1 MTYDTPSTIFPQCR
15 TRNARAESI
24 HQPMPTP
31 IMRASASPSHSAT
44 LHHIDQGHRMR
55 DERTTNYY
63 AILELS
69 PGASDA
75 EIKRAWHEH
84 MQVWH
89 PDRFVHSPTL
99 HRKAEARTQ
108 LINQAYQTLSD
119 PAARARY
126 DAGRQHP
133 SSPTPPPRPSAP
145 PRPQPAPRSRQEL
158 RGPQTM
164 LNVTRF
170 SHPKIMVPAIHMLV
184 DSREHLPYEFK
195 GLVRIAGTITQ
206 TLPAGDY
213 AIAEAPAIF
222 CVERRRVEEFN
233 TIFSNP
239 SDNRP
244 RFLRELEP
252 LLAYPHRF
260 LVIEGAIQYNSGGGR
275 LGQYHRNGMVDFL
288 DALTARFGL
297 QIIYSDSRE
306 EAEERV
312 ANLAALHYAYHLAE
326 QQGLGRCLTEN
337 DA

>member
-133 SSPTPPPRPSAP
+133 SSPTPPPRPSP
-145 PRPQPAPRSRQEL
+145 TPRPQAAPRPRQEL

-222 CVERRRVEEFN
+222 CVERRRVEEFT

-306 EAEERV
+306 AAEERV

>member
-1 MTYDTPSTIFPQCR
+1 
-15 TRNARAESI
+15 
-24 HQPMPTP
+24 
-31 IMRASASPSHSAT
+31 
-44 LHHIDQGHRMR
+44 MR

-63 AILELS
+63 AVLELS
-69 PGASDA
+69 PTATEA

-108 LINQAYQTLSD
+108 LINQAYQTLSA
-119 PAARARY
+119 PLARTRY
-126 DAGRQHP
+126 DATRQQAP
-133 SSPTPPPRPSAP
+133 SATPSPRPSP
-145 PRPQPAPRSRQEL
+145 SPRPQPAPRTRQEL

-170 SHPKIMVPAIHMLV
+170 SHPKIMVPAIHLLV
-184 DSREHLPYEFK
+184 DTHEHLPYEFK
-195 GLVRIAGTITQ
+195 GLIRIAGTKRQ
-206 TLPAGDY
+206 ALPAGDY
-213 AIAEAPAIF
+213 AIAEAPNIF

-252 LLAYPHRF
+252 LLAVPHRF
-260 LVIEGAIQYNSGGGR
+260 LVIEGPIQYSTGGGR
-275 LGQYHRNGMVDFL
+275 LGQYHKNGMVDFL
-288 DALTARFGL
+288 DALTARYGI
-297 QIIYSDSRE
+297 QIIQSDSRE

-326 QQGLGRCLTEN
+326 LQGLGRCLTEN

>member
-1 MTYDTPSTIFPQCR
+1 
-15 TRNARAESI
+15 
-24 HQPMPTP
+24 
-31 IMRASASPSHSAT
+31 
-44 LHHIDQGHRMR
+44 MR

-133 SSPTPPPRPSAP
+133 SSPTPPPRPSP
-145 PRPQPAPRSRQEL
+145 TPRPQAAPRPRQEL

-195 GLVRIAGTITQ
+195 GLVRIGSNQHIPVDIRLICATNMPIYDMVRDKTFRQ
-206 TLPAGDY
+206 DLLYRINTVEIHLPHLRALLV
-213 AIAEAPAIF
+213 AID
-222 CVERRRVEEFN
+222 CG
-233 TIFSNP
+233 
-239 SDNRP
+239 
-244 RFLRELEP
+244 
-252 LLAYPHRF
+252 H
-260 LVIEGAIQYNSGGGR
+260 G
-275 LGQYHRNGMVDFL
+275 
-288 DALTARFGL
+288 
-297 QIIYSDSRE
+297 
-306 EAEERV
+306 
-312 ANLAALHYAYHLAE
+312 
-326 QQGLGRCLTEN
+326 
-337 DA
+337 

>member
-1 MTYDTPSTIFPQCR
+1 MQ
-15 TRNARAESI
+15 
-24 HQPMPTP
+24 H
-31 IMRASASPSHSAT
+31 
-44 LHHIDQGHRMR
+44 
-55 DERTTNYY
+55 ERTTNYY

-69 PGASDA
+69 PDATEA
-75 EIKRAWHEH
+75 EIRRAWHEH

-99 HRKAEARTQ
+99 HRKAEVRTQ

-133 SSPTPPPRPSAP
+133 SSPTPPPRPSPAA
-145 PRPQPAPRSRQEL
+145 RPHPAARPRQEL

-170 SHPKIMVPAIHMLV
+170 SHPKIMVPAIHLLV
-184 DSREHLPYEFK
+184 DVHETQPYEFK
-195 GLVRIAGTITQ
+195 GLVRIAGTRKQ
-206 TLPAGDY
+206 ALPAGDY
-213 AIAEAPAIF
+213 AIAEAPDIF

-239 SDNRP
+239 SENRP

-252 LLAYPHRF
+252 LRAIPHRF
-260 LVIEGAIQYNSGGGR
+260 LVIEGAIQYNRGGGR
-275 LGQYHRNGMVDFL
+275 LGQYHRNGLIDFL
-288 DALTARFGL
+288 DSLTARFGL
-297 QIIYSDSRE
+297 QIVHADSRE

-312 ANLAALHYAYHLAE
+312 ANLAAIHYAYHLAE
-326 QQGLGRCLTEN
+326 QEGVGRCLTEN

>member
-24 HQPMPTP
+24 HRLIPTP

-133 SSPTPPPRPSAP
+133 SSPTPPPRPSP
-145 PRPQPAPRSRQEL
+145 TPRPQAAPRPRQEL

-195 GLVRIAGTITQ
+195 GLVRIAGTIKQ

>member
-1 MTYDTPSTIFPQCR
+1 MQ
-15 TRNARAESI
+15 
-24 HQPMPTP
+24 H
-31 IMRASASPSHSAT
+31 
-44 LHHIDQGHRMR
+44 
-55 DERTTNYY
+55 ERTTNYY

-69 PGASDA
+69 PDATEA
-75 EIKRAWHEH
+75 EIRRAWHEH

-99 HRKAEARTQ
+99 HRKAEVRTQ

-119 PAARARY
+119 PTARARY

-133 SSPTPPPRPSAP
+133 SSPTPTPPPRPSP
-145 PRPQPAPRSRQEL
+145 PARPQPAARPRQEL

-170 SHPKIMVPAIHMLV
+170 SHPKIMVPAIHLLV
-184 DSREHLPYEFK
+184 DVHETQPYEFK
-195 GLVRIAGTITQ
+195 GLVRIAGTRKQ
-206 TLPAGDY
+206 ALPAGDY
-213 AIAEAPAIF
+213 AIAEAPDIF

-239 SDNRP
+239 SENRP

-252 LLAYPHRF
+252 LRAIPHRF
-260 LVIEGAIQYNSGGGR
+260 LVIEGAIQYNRGGGR
-275 LGQYHRNGMVDFL
+275 LGQYHRNGLIDFL
-288 DALTARFGL
+288 DSLTARFGL
-297 QIIYSDSRE
+297 QIVHAESRE

-312 ANLAALHYAYHLAE
+312 ANLAAIHYAYHLAE
-326 QQGLGRCLTEN
+326 QEGLGRCLTEN

>member
-1 MTYDTPSTIFPQCR
+1 
-15 TRNARAESI
+15 
-24 HQPMPTP
+24 
-31 IMRASASPSHSAT
+31 
-44 LHHIDQGHRMR
+44 MR

-63 AILELS
+63 AVLEL
-69 PGASDA
+69 PPTATEA

-89 PDRFVHSPTL
+89 PDRFVHSPAL

-119 PAARARY
+119 PVARTRY
-126 DAGRQHP
+126 DSAREQTSSGAP
-133 SSPTPPPRPSAP
+133 SPRTSPSPRPTPT
-145 PRPQPAPRSRQEL
+145 PAPRARQEP

-170 SHPKIMVPAIHMLV
+170 SHPKIMVPAIHLLV
-184 DSREHLPYEFK
+184 DIHEHLPYEFK
-195 GLVRIAGTITQ
+195 GLVRIAGTKRQ
-206 TLPAGDY
+206 ALRAGDY
-213 AIAEAPAIF
+213 AIAEAPDVF
-222 CVERRRVEEFN
+222 CVERKRAEEIN

-239 SDNRP
+239 SDNRV
-244 RFLRELEP
+244 RFLRDLEP
-252 LLAYPHRF
+252 LLAVPHRF
-260 LVIEGAIQYNSGGGR
+260 LVIEGAIQYTTGGGR
-275 LGQYHRNGMVDFL
+275 LGQYHKNGMVDFL
-288 DALTARFGL
+288 DALTARYGL
-297 QIIYSDSRE
+297 HVIHAGSRE

>member
-1 MTYDTPSTIFPQCR
+1 
-15 TRNARAESI
+15 
-24 HQPMPTP
+24 
-31 IMRASASPSHSAT
+31 
-44 LHHIDQGHRMR
+44 MR

-63 AILELS
+63 AILELPS
-69 PGASDA
+69 HATEA

-84 MQVWH
+84 MQIWH

-133 SSPTPPPRPSAP
+133 STPAPPPPRSPA
-145 PRPQPAPRSRQEL
+145 PRPQPAPRPRQEL

-170 SHPKIMVPAIHMLV
+170 SHPKIMVPAIHLLV
-184 DSREHLPYEFK
+184 DTHETQPYDFK

-206 TLPAGDY
+206 ALSAGDY
-213 AIAEAPAIF
+213 AIAEAPDIF
-222 CVERRRVEEFN
+222 CVERRRAEDIN

-252 LLAYPHRF
+252 LRAIPHRF
-260 LVIEGAIQYNSGGGR
+260 LVIEGTIQYNAGGGR

-288 DALTARFGL
+288 DSLTARFGI
-297 QIIYSDSRE
+297 QIVYADSRE

-312 ANLAALHYAYHLAE
+312 ANLAAIHYAYHLAE
-326 QQGLGRCLTEN
+326 QQGLGRCLTET

>member
-1 MTYDTPSTIFPQCR
+1 
-15 TRNARAESI
+15 
-24 HQPMPTP
+24 
-31 IMRASASPSHSAT
+31 
-44 LHHIDQGHRMR
+44 MR

-63 AILELS
+63 AVLELS
-69 PGASDA
+69 PTATEA
-75 EIKRAWHEH
+75 EIKKAWHEH

-89 PDRFVHSPTL
+89 PDRFVHSPAL

-119 PAARARY
+119 PIARIRY
-126 DAGRQHP
+126 DATRQQTQ
-133 SSPTPPPRPSAP
+133 SGTPPPRPSPP
-145 PRPQPAPRSRQEL
+145 PRPQSASRARQEL

-170 SHPKIMVPAIHMLV
+170 SHPKIMVPAIHLLV
-184 DSREHLPYEFK
+184 DLHEHLPYEFK
-195 GLVRIAGTITQ
+195 GLVRIAGTKRQ
-206 TLPAGDY
+206 ALPAGDY
-213 AIAEAPAIF
+213 AIAEAPGIF
-222 CVERRRVEEFN
+222 CVERRRVEEIN

-244 RFLRELEP
+244 RFLRELDP
-252 LLAYPHRF
+252 LLAVPHRF
-260 LVIEGAIQYNSGGGR
+260 LVIEGTIQYNTGGGR
-275 LGQYHRNGMVDFL
+275 LGQYHKNGLVDFL

-297 QIIYSDSRE
+297 QIIYADSRE

>member
-1 MTYDTPSTIFPQCR
+1 MTYDTPSTVFPQCR

-133 SSPTPPPRPSAP
+133 SSPTPPPRPSP
-145 PRPQPAPRSRQEL
+145 TPRPQAAPRPRQEL

>member
-1 MTYDTPSTIFPQCR
+1 
-15 TRNARAESI
+15 
-24 HQPMPTP
+24 
-31 IMRASASPSHSAT
+31 
-44 LHHIDQGHRMR
+44 MR
-55 DERTTNYY
+55 DERTNYY
-63 AILELS
+63 AVLELPS
-69 PGASDA
+69 TATDA

-89 PDRFVHSPTL
+89 PDRFVHSPAL

-119 PAARARY
+119 PAARTRY
-126 DAGRQHP
+126 DAARQQGP
-133 SSPTPPPRPSAP
+133 SAATPPRPSAP
-145 PRPQPAPRSRQEL
+145 PRPQPAPRSRQEF
-158 RGPQTM
+158 RGPQTL

-170 SHPKIMVPAIHMLV
+170 SHPKIMVPAVHMLV
-184 DSREHLPYEFK
+184 DVHEHLPYDFK
-195 GLVRIAGTITQ
+195 GLVRIAGTTRQ
-206 TLPAGDY
+206 ALPAGDY
-213 AIAEAPAIF
+213 AIAEAPDIF

-244 RFLRELEP
+244 RFLRDLEP
-252 LLAYPHRF
+252 LLAVPHRF
-260 LVIEGAIQYNSGGGR
+260 LVIEGTIQYNTGGGR
-275 LGQYHRNGMVDFL
+275 LGQYHKNGMVDFL
-288 DALTARFGL
+288 DALTARFGI

>member
-1 MTYDTPSTIFPQCR
+1 M
-15 TRNARAESI
+15 
-24 HQPMPTP
+24 
-31 IMRASASPSHSAT
+31 
-44 LHHIDQGHRMR
+44 
-55 DERTTNYY
+55 RTTDYY
-63 AILELS
+63 AVLELS
-69 PGASDA
+69 PHATET
-75 EIKRAWHEH
+75 EIKRAWHEQ

-119 PAARARY
+119 SASRARY
-126 DAGRQHP
+126 DADRRHP
-133 SSPTPPPRPSAP
+133 ATVPPPPRPSPAA
-145 PRPQPAPRSRQEL
+145 RPQSAPRSRQEL

-184 DSREHLPYEFK
+184 DVHETQPYEFK
-195 GLVRIAGTITQ
+195 GLIRIAGTRTEA
-206 TLPAGDY
+206 LPAGDY
-213 AIAEAPAIF
+213 AIAEAPNMFRI
-222 CVERRRVEEFN
+222 ERRRAEEIN

-244 RFLRELEP
+244 QFLRELEP
-252 LLAYPHRF
+252 LCAIPHRF
-260 LVIEGAIQYNSGGGR
+260 LVIEGTLQYNRGGGR
-275 LGQYHRNGMVDFL
+275 LGQYHRNGLIDFL
-288 DALTARFGL
+288 DSLTARFGVH
-297 QIIYSDSRE
+297 IVHAETRE

-312 ANLAALHYAYHLAE
+312 ANLAAIHYAYHLAE

>member
-1 MTYDTPSTIFPQCR
+1 
-15 TRNARAESI
+15 
-24 HQPMPTP
+24 
-31 IMRASASPSHSAT
+31 
-44 LHHIDQGHRMR
+44 MR

-69 PGASDA
+69 PTATEA

-133 SSPTPPPRPSAP
+133 SSPTPPPRPSP
-145 PRPQPAPRSRQEL
+145 TPRPQAAPRPRQEL

-195 GLVRIAGTITQ
+195 GLVRIAGTIKQ

-306 EAEERV
+306 AAEERV

>member
-1 MTYDTPSTIFPQCR
+1 
-15 TRNARAESI
+15 
-24 HQPMPTP
+24 
-31 IMRASASPSHSAT
+31 
-44 LHHIDQGHRMR
+44 MR
-55 DERTTNYY
+55 DDRTINYY

-69 PGASDA
+69 PTATEA

-126 DAGRQHP
+126 DGGRQHP
-133 SSPTPPPRPSAP
+133 SSPPPPRPSPA
-145 PRPQPAPRSRQEL
+145 PRPQPTPRPRQEL

-170 SHPKIMVPAIHMLV
+170 SHPKIMVPAIHLLV
-184 DSREHLPYEFK
+184 DIHEDQPYEFK
-195 GLVRIAGTITQ
+195 GLVRIAGTIRQ

-213 AIAEAPAIF
+213 AIAEAPDIF
-222 CVERRRVEEFN
+222 CVERRRAESIN
-233 TIFSNP
+233 SIFSSP
-239 SDNRP
+239 SDKRP
-244 RFLRELEP
+244 RFLQELEP
-252 LLAYPHRF
+252 LRAIPHRF

-288 DALTARFGL
+288 DSLTARYGI

>member
-1 MTYDTPSTIFPQCR
+1 
-15 TRNARAESI
+15 
-24 HQPMPTP
+24 
-31 IMRASASPSHSAT
+31 
-44 LHHIDQGHRMR
+44 MR

-63 AILELS
+63 AVLELS
-69 PGASDA
+69 PTATDA

-89 PDRFVHSPTL
+89 PDRFMHSPAL

-119 PAARARY
+119 PAARTRY
-126 DAGRQHP
+126 DAARQQGP
-133 SSPTPPPRPSAP
+133 SGATPPRPSAP
-145 PRPQPAPRSRQEL
+145 PRPQPAPRARQEL

-184 DSREHLPYEFK
+184 DIHEQLPYEFK
-195 GLVRIAGTITQ
+195 GLVRIAGTTRQ
-206 TLPAGDY
+206 ALPAGDY
-213 AIAEAPAIF
+213 AIAEAPGIF

-252 LLAYPHRF
+252 LLSVPHRF
-260 LVIEGAIQYNSGGGR
+260 LVIEGTIQYSAGGGR
-275 LGQYHRNGMVDFL
+275 LGQYHKNGMIDFL
-288 DALTARFGL
+288 DALTARFGVH
-297 QIIYSDSRE
+297 IIYSDSRE

>member
-1 MTYDTPSTIFPQCR
+1 
-15 TRNARAESI
+15 
-24 HQPMPTP
+24 
-31 IMRASASPSHSAT
+31 
-44 LHHIDQGHRMR
+44 MR

-63 AILELS
+63 AVLELS
-69 PGASDA
+69 PTATEA

-89 PDRFVHSPTL
+89 PDRFVHSPAL

-119 PAARARY
+119 PVARTRY
-126 DAGRQHP
+126 DAARQQTP
-133 SSPTPPPRPSAP
+133 SGTPPPRPASS
-145 PRPQPAPRSRQEL
+145 PRPQSTPRVRQEL

-170 SHPKIMVPAIHMLV
+170 SHPKIMVPAIHLLV
-184 DSREHLPYEFK
+184 DIHEHLPYEFK
-195 GLVRIAGTITQ
+195 GLVRIAGTKRQ
-206 TLPAGDY
+206 ALPAGDY
-213 AIAEAPAIF
+213 AIAEAPDVF
-222 CVERRRVEEFN
+222 CVERRRVEEIN

-252 LLAYPHRF
+252 LLAVPHRF
-260 LVIEGAIQYNSGGGR
+260 LVIEGTIQYHTGGGR
-275 LGQYHRNGMVDFL
+275 LGQYHKNGMVDFL
-288 DALTARFGL
+288 DALTARYGL
-297 QIIYSDSRE
+297 QIIYAESRE

>member
-1 MTYDTPSTIFPQCR
+1 MTYDTPPTIFPQCR

-133 SSPTPPPRPSAP
+133 SSPTPPPRPSP
-145 PRPQPAPRSRQEL
+145 TPRPQAAPRPRQEL

-306 EAEERV
+306 AAEERV

>member
-1 MTYDTPSTIFPQCR
+1 
-15 TRNARAESI
+15 
-24 HQPMPTP
+24 
-31 IMRASASPSHSAT
+31 
-44 LHHIDQGHRMR
+44 MR

-63 AILELS
+63 AVLELS
-69 PGASDA
+69 PTATEA

-89 PDRFVHSPTL
+89 PDRFVHSPAL

-119 PAARARY
+119 PVARTRY
-126 DAGRQHP
+126 DAARQQTP
-133 SSPTPPPRPSAP
+133 SGTSRPTSS
-145 PRPQPAPRSRQEL
+145 PRPQSAPRVRQEL

-170 SHPKIMVPAIHMLV
+170 SHPKIMVPAIHLLV
-184 DSREHLPYEFK
+184 DIHEHLPYEFK
-195 GLVRIAGTITQ
+195 GLVRIAGTKRQ
-206 TLPAGDY
+206 ALPAGDY
-213 AIAEAPAIF
+213 AIAEAPEVF
-222 CVERRRVEEFN
+222 CVERRRVEEIN

-252 LLAYPHRF
+252 LLAVPHRF
-260 LVIEGAIQYNSGGGR
+260 LVIEGTIQYHTGGGR
-275 LGQYHRNGMVDFL
+275 LGQYHKNGIVDFL
-288 DALTARFGL
+288 DALTARYGL
-297 QIIYSDSRE
+297 HIIYTDSRE